1 LVTVPIAR
9 NEPRA
14 FGVICDPTQFTEV
27 MEVPATILSNETYKT
42 YISIDLIEPG
52 VQLGVAIHG
61 TEVLAERTFDD
72 SIPWIL
78 VRVLGPPSYLWGI
91 LVRVFGT
98 HSYLWAVI
106 FTILLVAAVAIF
118 ALVLIR

>member
-1 LVTVPIAR
+1 
-9 NEPRA
+9 
-14 FGVICDPTQFTEV
+14 

-61 TEVLAERTFDD
+61 TEVLAEQTFDD

-78 VRVLGPPSYLWGI
+78 VRVLGPP
-91 LVRVFGT
+91 
-98 HSYLWAVI
+98 SYLWAVI